1 MSRLSLA
8 TACLLLA
15 ACSTS
20 ESRPA
25 QAFGAATDSL
35 IEPPAAPA
43 PMAEA
48 AIPTEAQLRG
58 RVAQDAD
65 PTPAALALVRQF
77 DAEERLPEALQIL
90 DAALERKPNDPSLR
104 VARAGVLRDL
114 GRRREAAEAL
124 AELLT
129 QQGPERLHPGLL
141 FELAELH
148 TLEGN
153 TTAAKA
159 TLRML
164 RQAHGAAEWT
174 HRSAGDL
181 ATLDRAVASGKPVRL
196 LARDLL
202 GNLRGAPLA
211 SERLSALQ
219 ELVRLDPELGARA
232 VAIAGG
238 DADPALRAAG
248 LRLAAVDAG
257 MMPELVAAGLAD
269 RAPQVRLAAVVRA
282 HELVPAES
290 SDLLLA
296 ALANEPDA
304 GVFTALHGA
313 LHALDPAGPE
323 LKTTVAEDPAARAV
337 LVAAWRQR
345 WTK

>member
-1 MSRLSLA
+1 
-8 TACLLLA
+8 
-15 ACSTS
+15 
-20 ESRPA
+20 
-25 QAFGAATDSL
+25 
-35 IEPPAAPA
+35 
-43 PMAEA
+43 MAEA

-58 RVAQDAD
+58 RIAHDED

-77 DAEERLPEALQIL
+77 DAEERLPEALQVL
-90 DAALERKPNDPSLR
+90 ETALERKPSDSALR

-129 QQGPERLHPGLL
+129 LQGPERLHPGLL
-141 FELAELH
+141 FELAELQ

-153 TTAAKA
+153 LSAANA

-164 RQAHGAAEWT
+164 RQAHGNAEWT
-174 HRSAGDL
+174 HRASGDL
-181 ATLDRAVASGKPVRL
+181 TTLDRAVESGRPVRL

-202 GNLRGAPLA
+202 GNLRGAPL
-211 SERLSALQ
+211 SGDRLSALR
-219 ELVRLDPELGARA
+219 ELVRLDPELAARA

-238 DADPALRAAG
+238 DLDPEVRAES
-248 LRLAAVDAG
+248 LHLAVVDAG
-257 MMPELVAAGLAD
+257 IMPELVAAGLAD
-269 RAPQVRLAAVVRA
+269 RAPQVRLAAVQRA
-282 HELVPAES
+282 HELAAAES
-290 SDLLLA
+290 ADLLLA
-296 ALANEPDA
+296 ALASEQDA

-313 LHALDPAGPE
+313 LHKLDPHGPE